1 MKLEF
6 PGLFDLQVN
15 GFAGVD
21 FNAPDLTSDGLAEAL
36 ERQRATGVTRCLPTL
51 ITSSL
56 DRFARNARVIARSP
70 DPAVAGIHM
79 EGPYLSPEDG
89 PRGAHPREHVTDAS
103 IADFDRRQEAADG
116 RIVLVTLAPEAPGA
130 LSLIDHLVK
139 AGVRVAIGHTGGT
152 PQQVEDAI
160 SAGATLATHLGN
172 GCAQMLPRHPNF
184 IWTLLAA
191 DPVAAS
197 FIVDGHHLPAATVK
211 AMVRA
216 KGVER
221 SILVTDATSAAGC
234 GPGRYSI
241 GDVVCESRE
250 DGRVSLPGTPY
261 LAGIL
266 THPGSSHRQHREVHG
281 PADRHGPPHGLDDP
295 RALSRSPDSR
305 HGQRRVGRVRVERAE
320 RSVRVDLP
328 PGQTPGVATS
338 IAKTWP
344 VRARATSSTFSIPRH
359 SVAITNNVFRLT
371 PPRAHE
377 KQPRSSGDRLQHLAA
392 LPDPYAPLVGHV
404 RVPDGLFRIEANA
417 VGNTV
422 TQVGPHAAVGK
433 AAVCGDV
440 EGRQFPAMGLGH
452 DERGVV
458 RRHRHTVRKGAAIG
472 NLPRRAVRRYERDR
486 IRRVDVR
493 VAAAVHD
500 DLIPGA
506 ARKARQVRV
515 VRQRAGWLPS

>member
-15 GFAGVD
+15 GFAGID
-21 FNAPDLTSDGLAEAL
+21 FNAPGLTSEGLAEAL

-51 ITSSL
+51 ITSSF

-89 PRGAHPREHVTDAS
+89 PRGAHPREHVTNAS

-130 LSLIDHLVK
+130 LSLIGHLVK

-160 SAGATLATHLGN
+160 YAGATLATHLGN

-211 AMVRA
+211 ALVRA

-221 SILVTDATSAAGC
+221 SILVTDATSAAAC

-241 GDVVCESRE
+241 GDVLCESRE

-261 LAGIL
+261 LAGSSL
-266 THPGSSHRQHREVHG
+266 TL
-281 PADRHGPPHGLDDP
+281 DR
-295 RALSRSPDSR
+295 
-305 HGQRRVGRVRVERAE
+305 
-320 RSVRVDLP
+320 
-328 PGQTPGVATS
+328 
-338 IAKTWP
+338 
-344 VRARATSSTFSIPRH
+344 
-359 SVAITNNVFRLT
+359 AI
-371 PPRAHE
+371 
-377 KQPRSSGDRLQHLAA
+377 
-392 LPDPYAPLVGHV
+392 
-404 RVPDGLFRIEANA
+404 
-417 VGNTV
+417 GNTV
-422 TQVGPHAAVGK
+422 KFTGLPIDMVLPMASTIPALYLGVQTAGTVSAEWDGSELNVRS
-433 AAVCGDV
+433 V
-440 EGRQFPAMGLGH
+440 E
-452 DERGVV
+452 
-458 RRHRHTVRKGAAIG
+458 
-472 NLPRRAVRRYERDR
+472 
-486 IRRVDVR
+486 
-493 VAAAVHD
+493 
-500 DLIPGA
+500 
-506 ARKARQVRV
+506 
-515 VRQRAGWLPS
+515 

>member
-1 MKLEF
+1 MTLEF

-15 GFAGVD
+15 GFAAVD

-56 DRFARNARVIARSP
+56 DRFARSARVIARSP

-172 GCAQMLPRHPNF
+172 GCAQMLPRHPSF

-211 AMVRA
+211 AMLRA

-250 DGRVSLPGTPY
+250 DGRLSLPGTPY
-261 LAGIL
+261 LAGSSL
-266 THPGSSHRQHREVHG
+266 TLDRAIANTVRFTGLPIDVVLPMASTIPALYLGVQTAGTVSAEWDGSELNV
-281 PADRHGPPHGLDDP
+281 
-295 RALSRSPDSR
+295 
-305 HGQRRVGRVRVERAE
+305 
-320 RSVRVDLP
+320 RSV
-328 PGQTPGVATS
+328 A
-338 IAKTWP
+338 
-344 VRARATSSTFSIPRH
+344 
-359 SVAITNNVFRLT
+359 
-371 PPRAHE
+371 
-377 KQPRSSGDRLQHLAA
+377 
-392 LPDPYAPLVGHV
+392 
-404 RVPDGLFRIEANA
+404 
-417 VGNTV
+417 
-422 TQVGPHAAVGK
+422 
-433 AAVCGDV
+433 
-440 EGRQFPAMGLGH
+440 
-452 DERGVV
+452 
-458 RRHRHTVRKGAAIG
+458 
-472 NLPRRAVRRYERDR
+472 
-486 IRRVDVR
+486 
-493 VAAAVHD
+493 
-500 DLIPGA
+500 
-506 ARKARQVRV
+506 
-515 VRQRAGWLPS
+515 

>member
-15 GFAGVD
+15 GFAGID
-21 FNAPDLTSDGLAEAL
+21 FNAPGLTGEGLAEAL

-51 ITSSL
+51 ITSSF

-89 PRGAHPREHVTDAS
+89 PRGAHPREHVTNAT
-103 IADFDRRQEAADG
+103 IADFDRRQDAADG

-130 LSLIDHLVK
+130 LSLIDRLVK

-172 GCAQMLPRHPNF
+172 GCAQTLPRHPNF

-211 AMVRA
+211 GLIRA
-216 KGVER
+216 KGVDR
-221 SILVTDATSAAGC
+221 SILVTDATSAAAC

-261 LAGIL
+261 LAGSSL
-266 THPGSSHRQHREVHG
+266 TLDRAVANTVKFTGMPIDVVLPMASTIPALYLGVQTAGTVSAEWDGSELNV
-281 PADRHGPPHGLDDP
+281 
-295 RALSRSPDSR
+295 
-305 HGQRRVGRVRVERAE
+305 
-320 RSVRVDLP
+320 RSV
-328 PGQTPGVATS
+328 G
-338 IAKTWP
+338 
-344 VRARATSSTFSIPRH
+344 
-359 SVAITNNVFRLT
+359 
-371 PPRAHE
+371 
-377 KQPRSSGDRLQHLAA
+377 
-392 LPDPYAPLVGHV
+392 
-404 RVPDGLFRIEANA
+404 
-417 VGNTV
+417 
-422 TQVGPHAAVGK
+422 
-433 AAVCGDV
+433 
-440 EGRQFPAMGLGH
+440 
-452 DERGVV
+452 
-458 RRHRHTVRKGAAIG
+458 
-472 NLPRRAVRRYERDR
+472 
-486 IRRVDVR
+486 
-493 VAAAVHD
+493 
-500 DLIPGA
+500 
-506 ARKARQVRV
+506 
-515 VRQRAGWLPS
+515 

>member
-15 GFAGVD
+15 GFAGID
-21 FNAPDLTSDGLAEAL
+21 FNAPSLTSEGLAEAL

-51 ITSSL
+51 ITSSF

-70 DPAVAGIHM
+70 DSAVAGIHM

-89 PRGAHPREHVTDAS
+89 PRGAHPREHVTNAS
-103 IADFDRRQEAADG
+103 IADFGRRQEAADG

-160 SAGATLATHLGN
+160 HAGATLATHLGN

-211 AMVRA
+211 GLVRA
-216 KGVER
+216 KGIER
-221 SILVTDATSAAGC
+221 SILVTDATSAAAC

-261 LAGIL
+261 LAGSSL
-266 THPGSSHRQHREVHG
+266 TL
-281 PADRHGPPHGLDDP
+281 DR
-295 RALSRSPDSR
+295 A
-305 HGQRRVGRVRVERAE
+305 
-320 RSVRVDLP
+320 
-328 PGQTPGVATS
+328 
-338 IAKTWP
+338 IA
-344 VRARATSSTFSIPRH
+344 
-359 SVAITNNVFRLT
+359 
-371 PPRAHE
+371 
-377 KQPRSSGDRLQHLAA
+377 
-392 LPDPYAPLVGHV
+392 
-404 RVPDGLFRIEANA
+404 
-417 VGNTV
+417 NTV
-422 TQVGPHAAVGK
+422 TFTDLPIDVVLPMASTIPALYLGVQTAGT
-433 AAVCGDV
+433 VCAEWDGSELNVRTV
-440 EGRQFPAMGLGH
+440 E
-452 DERGVV
+452 
-458 RRHRHTVRKGAAIG
+458 
-472 NLPRRAVRRYERDR
+472 
-486 IRRVDVR
+486 
-493 VAAAVHD
+493 
-500 DLIPGA
+500 
-506 ARKARQVRV
+506 
-515 VRQRAGWLPS
+515 